1 MGLNWRDAIAT
12 LLVTAA
18 VAVTLSVVYGWNWP
32 LIGDAR
38 AGVLALFVLS
48 YPSCLVAQAP
58 ARMAAAIRRGATWG
72 PFLVI
77 ATVLG
82 AVALILLIAS
92 VITNSVMVLV
102 STAIVAVAIWAA
114 TIAHRLLEPGPLPSL
129 QSWR

>member
-1 MGLNWRDAIAT
+1 MGLRWRDAIGT
-12 LLVTAA
+12 LFVAAA

-38 AGVLALFVLS
+38 AGAIALFVLS

-58 ARMAAAIRRGATWG
+58 ARMAAAIRRDATWG

-82 AVALILLIAS
+82 AAALILLIAD
-92 VITNSVMVLV
+92 VLTNSVTVLV
-102 STAIVAVAIWAA
+102 AAAIVVAAIWVV
-114 TIAHRLLEPGPLPSL
+114 TTAHRLTEAGPRL
-129 QSWR
+129 SWHGGR

>member
-1 MGLNWRDAIAT
+1 MGLSWRDGIAT
-12 LLVTAA
+12 LLVSAA

-32 LIGDAR
+32 LISDAR

-82 AVALILLIAS
+82 AVALLLLIAG
-92 VITNSVMVLV
+92 VITNSVAVLV
-102 STAIVAVAIWAA
+102 SAAIVVVAVWAV
-114 TIAHRLLEPGPLPSL
+114 TIAHRLMKPGPVPSL
-129 QSWR
+129 EGGR